1 MSRTSD
7 RLSRRIEGFTLVELL
22 VVIAI
27 IGILVALLLPAIQTA
42 REAARRSQCSN
53 NLKQYGI
60 GLQNY
65 HDTHKA
71 FPAGCTHSKV
81 PRPGQPAGTNSFGP
95 SFQAP
100 LLAFM
105 EQGALYDQMVWVGSS
120 PGYVN
125 EAAGSA
131 GRYNGGIM
139 LDAVIPYMRCPST
152 NLPLKSA
159 AAYEV
164 MASYAGI
171 SGAASEGANDPFK
184 EPEQQYDAG
193 NMGQIF
199 SAAGMLPP
207 NTWVR
212 LGQCEDGTS
221 NVMAIGEMSGTMWD
235 LNDSPVERA
244 PSGSSH
250 GWLMGTRLAGTP
262 PNIDPAGDADIR
274 TFNIHTMRHPINAR
288 PWAYQVYPGEG
299 SNLGANNPLTS
310 NHPGGV
316 QILLSDGSVRF
327 VSENMYLLTLKR
339 LATRNDK
346 EPIGVY

>member
-1 MSRTSD
+1 MSRISD
-7 RLSRRIEGFTLVELL
+7 RLSRRREGFTLVELL

-81 PRPGQPAGTNSFGP
+81 PRPGATGNSFGP

-105 EQGALYDQMVWVGSS
+105 EQSSLYDQMVWVGVS

-131 GRYNGGIM
+131 GRYNGDIM
-139 LDAVIPYMRCPST
+139 LNVVIPYMRCPST
-152 NLPLKSA
+152 NMPLKSA

-164 MASYAGI
+164 NASYGGI
-171 SGAASEGANDPFK
+171 SGAASEGVNDPFQ
-184 EPEQQYDAG
+184 EPEQQFDAA

-207 NTWVR
+207 NKWVR
-212 LGQCEDGTS
+212 LAHCSDGTS
-221 NVMAIGEMSGTMWD
+221 NVLAIGEMSGTMWD
-235 LNDSPVERA
+235 VNDNPVERS
-244 PSGSSH
+244 PSGSTH

-262 PNIDPAGDADIR
+262 PNIDPDGDADIR
-274 TFNIHTMRHPINAR
+274 TFNIHTVRHPINAR
-288 PWAYQVYPGEG
+288 PFAFQVYPGEG

-310 NHPGGV
+310 NHPGGAQV
-316 QILLSDGSVRF
+316 LLTDGSVRF
-327 VSENMYLLTLKR
+327 VSENIYLLTLKR
-339 LATRNDK
+339 LASRNDK

>member
-1 MSRTSD
+1 MSD
-7 RLSRRIEGFTLVELL
+7 RLSRRRRIGFTLVELL

-53 NLKQYGI
+53 NFKQYGI

-71 FPAGCTHSKV
+71 FPAGCTHSTV

-105 EQGALYDQMVWVGSS
+105 EQGSLFDQMVWVGSS
-120 PGYVN
+120 PGYAN

-131 GRYNGGIM
+131 GRFNGDIM
-139 LDAVIPYMRCPST
+139 RDVVIPYMRCPST
-152 NLPLKSA
+152 NMPLKSGA
-159 AAYEV
+159 AFEV
-164 MASYAGI
+164 HASYAGI
-171 SGAASEGANDPFK
+171 SGAASEGANDPFQ
-184 EPEQQYDAG
+184 EPQQQLDAG

-207 NTWVR
+207 NRWIR
-212 LGQCEDGTS
+212 LAQCSDGTS
-221 NVMAIGEMSGTMWD
+221 NVIAMGEMSGTMWD
-235 LNDSPVERA
+235 MNEAPVERS
-244 PSGSSH
+244 PSGQTH

-274 TFNIHTMRHPINAR
+274 TFNIHTIRHPINAR
-288 PWAYQVYPGEG
+288 PWAFQVYPGFG

-316 QILLSDGSVRF
+316 HVLLTDGSVRF
-327 VSENMYLLTLKR
+327 VSENIYLVTLKR
-339 LATRNDK
+339 LASRSDG

>member
-7 RLSRRIEGFTLVELL
+7 RASRRVEGFTLVELL

-60 GLQNY
+60 GLHNY

-81 PRPGQPAGTNSFGP
+81 PRPGSTGNSFGP

-100 LLAFM
+100 LLSFM
-105 EQGALYDQMVWVGSS
+105 EQGSLYDQMVWVGSS

-131 GRYNGGIM
+131 GQFNGGLM
-139 LDAVIPYMRCPST
+139 RDVVIPYMRCPST
-152 NLPLKSA
+152 NMPLKTA
-159 AAYEV
+159 AQYEV
-164 MASYAGI
+164 HASYAGI

-184 EPEQQYDAG
+184 EPEQQYQSD
-193 NMGQIF
+193 NLGQIF
-199 SAAGMLPP
+199 SAVGMLPP
-207 NTWVR
+207 NKWVR
-212 LGQCEDGTS
+212 LAQCEDGTS
-221 NVMAIGEMSGTMWD
+221 HVIAMGEMSGTMWD
-235 LNDSPVERA
+235 LNENPVERS

-262 PNIDPAGDADIR
+262 PNIDPAGDADFR
-274 TFNIHTMRHPINAR
+274 TFNIHTIRHPVNAR
-288 PWAYQVYPGEG
+288 PWANQVYPGEG

-316 QILLSDGSVRF
+316 HVVLTDGSVRF
-327 VSENMYLLTLKR
+327 VSENIYLVTLKR
-339 LATRNDK
+339 LASRNDK
-346 EPIGVY
+346 EPIGEY